1 MSEKLASDCDPL
13 QFALHIAAASDK
25 LAQLHRSVE
34 ATDVPLVPES
44 DIQKA
49 SRAAAAQL
57 APNTVAEKSSQSVVA
72 ARKMQI
78 AKLAE
83 RVAAAAET
91 LAQVQQKVAAKDTQA
106 AISSGAAP
114 SAAKVTQLVAK
125 EARQAADR
133 QARCS
138 AVPEA
143 CEVTVLGP
151 EWMQQQLKRQLLSPA
166 GAGELDQVRPVSN
179 RHMLSLTCPLSG
191 GFLKVPTRG
200 LNCQH
205 IDCFDLSS
213 LRQSAPTGWRCPMI
227 GCTASVAPA
236 MLRRDSFVE
245 AVLLKSSVSMRA
257 IALSS
262 DLAGFQTTGS
272 PGERARILADR
283 ALSLD
288 PSAQRALCPLAGL
301 PIEIEDSDSE
311 MPPQSKSSED
321 SDCRMSPQMKRL
333 RRRRRSPTKSGG
345 STKGATLILSSP
357 LGGA

>member
-1 MSEKLASDCDPL
+1 MSEKLASDRDPL

-34 ATDVPLVPES
+34 ASDVLLVRKS
-44 DIQKA
+44 NMQKA
-49 SRAAAAQL
+49 SHAAAAQL
-57 APNTVAEKSSQSVVA
+57 APNTVVEKSSQSAVA
-72 ARKMQI
+72 ARKLQI

-91 LAQVQQKVAAKDTQA
+91 LAQAQQKVAAKDTQVA
-106 AISSGAAP
+106 MSSGAAP

-125 EARQAADR
+125 EARRAADR

-143 CEVTVLGP
+143 CEVVVLGP
-151 EWMQQQLKRQLLSPA
+151 EWMQQQLKRQLLPPA

-227 GCTASVAPA
+227 GCTASVAPE

-245 AVLLKSSVSMRA
+245 AVILKSNVSIRA
-257 IALSS
+257 IPLSS
-262 DLAGFQTTGS
+262 DLAGFQTTGLPS
-272 PGERARILADR
+272 ERSRILADH

-288 PSAQRALCPLAGL
+288 PAAQRALCPLAGL
-301 PIEIEDSDSE
+301 AIEIEDSDAE
-311 MPPQSKSSED
+311 MLPQSKSSED
-321 SDCRMSPQMKRL
+321 ADCKMSPQMKRL
-333 RRRRRSPTKSGG
+333 RRGRQSPTKGRAT
-345 STKGATLILSSP
+345 TKGAILILSSP

>member
-1 MSEKLASDCDPL
+1 MSEKRASDCDPL

-34 ATDVPLVPES
+34 ASDAPMVPES
-44 DIQKA
+44 DAQKS
-49 SRAAAAQL
+49 SRLAAAQL
-57 APNTVAEKSSQSVVA
+57 GPHTVAEKSSQSVVA
-72 ARKMQI
+72 ARKLQI

-91 LAQVQQKVAAKDTQA
+91 LAQAQKKVAAKDTQMA
-106 AISSGAAP
+106 RSSGAAP
-114 SAAKVTQLVAK
+114 SAAKVTLLVAK
-125 EARQAADR
+125 EARRAADR

-143 CEVTVLGP
+143 CQVVVLGP

-166 GAGELDQVRPVSN
+166 SAAELDQVHPVSN

-191 GFLKVPTRG
+191 GSLIVPTRG

-213 LRQSAPTGWRCPMI
+213 LRQSAPIGWRCPMI
-227 GCTASVAPA
+227 GCTASVAPE

-245 AVLLKSSVSMRA
+245 AVLLKSNFSMRA

-272 PGERARILADR
+272 PGERARILADH

-288 PSAQRALCPLAGL
+288 PAAQKALCPPAGL

-311 MPPQSKSSED
+311 MLPQSKQTED
-321 SDCRMSPQMKRL
+321 SDCKMSPQMKRL
-333 RRRRRSPTKSGG
+333 RRGRRSPTKKGG
-345 STKGATLILSSP
+345 ATKGAILILTSP